1 MKQKFVGLALWAL
14 AIAVGIT
21 VVTPMRAQSQNPAPS
36 QQQEQQAQ
44 TQQKSGTFVGEIVKT
59 SNGQFAL
66 LTDKDHGR
74 GFFLDNQEKAKQFE
88 GKAVKVTGVLDASTS
103 TIHVTDI
110 VPA

>member
-1 MKQKFVGLALWAL
+1 MKQKFIGPALWAL
-14 AIAVGIT
+14 ALAVGIS
-21 VVTPMRAQSQNPAPS
+21 VVTPMWAQSQNQAPS
-36 QQQEQQAQ
+36 QQQAQ

-59 SNGQFAL
+59 SSGQFAL

-74 GFFLDNQEKAKQFE
+74 GFFLDDQEKAKQFE

-110 VPA
+110 VAA